1 MCGITG
7 FVNLQGHAIAESRAR
22 VQKMTDI
29 IAHRGPDGDGVW
41 VDAHCALGHRRLA
54 IIDVSTGQQPMG
66 TADGKVQICFNGEI
80 YNFQEVRKE
89 LEALG
94 HTFRTHSDTEVILL
108 AYMQWG
114 EQHVERLNGMFA
126 YAIWDARVRRLMI
139 ARDRVGEKPLFY
151 AHQGRT
157 LAFGSEL
164 KALRAGGYCSKDIDP
179 ESLDCYLT
187 LGYVPAPRCL
197 YKGVRKLRPAHYLLL
212 SDAGLVERPYWK
224 LKLGAPKPRTLDE
237 AVEEFEPILDE
248 AVRCRLMSEVPL
260 GAFLSGG
267 IDSGLVVSSMA
278 KLMGRPVIT
287 NSIGSPDPRYDELDL
302 ARMVAKHLGTEHHEH
317 VVQPDAVKVLEKIA
331 WHMDEPVADPSTV
344 PTWYV
349 CEMARKNVT
358 VALSGDG
365 GDEAF
370 GGYTFR
376 YWPHVVESRVR
387 RAVPA
392 ALRAPVFGALGAVWP
407 ASPKLPQ
414 PLRLRTISRNL
425 AVSDAVAYYQD
436 LTPMKSDVR
445 ERLYTPEFTNE
456 LRGFTPYEVIHPYY
470 VQSGGNDALAR
481 SQHADMHLY
490 MSDDVLVKV
499 DRMSMAHAL
508 EVRAP
513 LLDPRVLEFA
523 STLPAAM
530 KLNGSTGK
538 IVLRRLA
545 ERRLPPRLHLAAKR
559 GFSIP
564 IDQWMRGELKERA
577 SDLLRSDSFLL
588 GRLAHA
594 EVRKLLSDH
603 EAGKRNHGAL
613 IWGLL
618 LLKAG
623 ELLGGGMQG

>member
-1 MCGITG
+1 
-7 FVNLQGHAIAESRAR
+7 
-22 VQKMTDI
+22 MTDV

-41 VDAHCALGHRRLA
+41 VDAYCALGHRRLA
-54 IIDVSTGQQPMG
+54 IIDVSAGHQPMG
-66 TADGKVQICFNGEI
+66 TADGRVQICFNGEI
-80 YNFQEVRKE
+80 YNFQEVRAE

-94 HTFRTHSDTEVILL
+94 HAFRTHSDTEVILV
-108 AYMQWG
+108 AYLQWG

-126 YAIWDARVRRLMI
+126 YAIWDARVRKMMI

-151 AHQGRT
+151 RHQGAS

-164 KALRAGGYCSKDIDP
+164 KALRAGGYCPKDIDP

-197 YKGVRKLRPAHYLLL
+197 YKGVRKLRPAHYLVLT
-212 SDAGLVERPYWK
+212 DAGLVEKPYWK

-237 AVEEFEPILDE
+237 AVEEFEPIFDE

-302 ARMVAKHLGTEHHEH
+302 ARLVAKHLGTEHHEH

-331 WHMDEPVADPSTV
+331 WHMDEPVADPSAV

-376 YWPHVVESRVR
+376 YWPHMVESRVR
-387 RAVPA
+387 A
-392 ALRAPVFGALGAVWP
+392 ALPATVRVPVFGALGSVWP
-407 ASPKLPQ
+407 ASPKLAR
-414 PLRLRTISRNL
+414 PLRLRTIFRNL
-425 AVSDAVAYYQD
+425 GVSDSEAYFQD
-436 LTPMKSDVR
+436 LCWLKGDGR
-445 ERLYTPEFTNE
+445 DRLYTREFINL
-456 LRGFTPYEVIHPYY
+456 LRGFTPYEV
-470 VQSGGNDALAR
+470 VQHFYDANQSADPLTR
-481 SQHADMHLY
+481 SQFTDTHVY
-490 MSDDVLVKV
+490 MADDVLVKV
-499 DRMSMAHAL
+499 DRMSMAQAL

-513 LLDPRVLEFA
+513 LLDPAVLEF
-523 STLPAAM
+523 SVSLPADL
-530 KLNGSTGK
+530 KLAGGVGK
-538 IVLRRLA
+538 RVLRKMA
-545 ERRLPPRLHLAAKR
+545 QRRLPEEISTGRKR

-564 IDQWMRGELKERA
+564 VDEWLRADLKDYA
-577 SDLLRSDSFLL
+577 CDAIF
-588 GRLAHA
+588 GRKQPFCEFFNLS
-594 EVRKLLSDH
+594 EVQNLWSEH
-603 EAGKRNHGAL
+603 QAGSRNHGVVIWAL
-613 IWGLL
+613 MML
-618 LLKAG
+618 ASSV
-623 ELLGGGMQG
+623 E